1 MDNIPDEITKLREE
15 NTKQKQIIQDL
26 ETRLKKYTN
35 NQGHKKYLEQHK
47 EQIQTIK
54 NNYLQKLK
62 EENPEKI
69 KEYWRRASQK
79 RKEKKL
85 QEQPIQEKN

>member
-62 EENPEKI
+62 EENPEKL

-79 RKEKKL
+79 RKEKK
-85 QEQPIQEKN
+85 

>member
-62 EENPEKI
+62 EENPEKL

-85 QEQPIQEKN
+85 QEQPI

>member
-1 MDNIPDEITKLREE
+1 MDNIPDEMTKLREE
-15 NTKQKQIIQDL
+15 NAKQKQIIQDL

-62 EENPEKI
+62 EENPEKL

-79 RKEKKL
+79 RKEKK
-85 QEQPIQEKN
+85 